1 MHRVESIAN
10 RLGQRGL
17 AGFSLCAL
25 GPREGSVRMP
35 TIVIVLIAV
44 ALVVFLLAT
53 SPTKIVRGI

>member
-1 MHRVESIAN
+1 
-10 RLGQRGL
+10 
-17 AGFSLCAL
+17 
-25 GPREGSVRMP
+25 MP